1 MEGLGKMQRRR
12 ERNAIASESTASGCP
27 VCSEPR
33 ALLWLAQEGQTD
45 QGLPLFGLSSRAI
58 VLAEISVADIGP
70 LPAPLP
76 VPTGTIRHAAKIEL
90 GNQLF
95 FDGRLSRNN
104 QVSCAYCHIP
114 GSSFPDPHPHH
125 SVWMTSSV
133 VDRLPRF

>member
-12 ERNAIASESTASGCP
+12 ERNAIASESTADGCP

-33 ALLWLAQEGQTD
+33 ALLWIAKLCQINQ
-45 QGLPLFGLSSRAI
+45 LFPLFFLSSKTI
-58 VLAEISVADIGP
+58 VLDEISVAYIGP

-76 VPTGTIRHAAKIEL
+76 VPTDTVRYAAKIEL

>member
-12 ERNAIASESTASGCP
+12 ERNAIASESTAGGCP

-33 ALLWLAQEGQTD
+33 ALLWIAQLCQIN
-45 QGLPLFGLSSRAI
+45 QLFPLFFLSSRTI
-58 VLAEISVADIGP
+58 VLDEISVAYIGP

-76 VPTGTIRHAAKIEL
+76 VPTDTVRYAAKIEL

-95 FDGRLSRNN
+95 FDGRLSRNI
-104 QVSCAYCHIP
+104 QVYCAYCHIP